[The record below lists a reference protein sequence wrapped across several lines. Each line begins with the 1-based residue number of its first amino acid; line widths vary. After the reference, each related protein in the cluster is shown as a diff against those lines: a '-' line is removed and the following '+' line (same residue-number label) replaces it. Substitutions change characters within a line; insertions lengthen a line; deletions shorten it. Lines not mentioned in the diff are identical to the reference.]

1 TVNKHGVKESK
12 IPGPSIAAVD
22 LQAAWHCSADG
33 ATTSAVLIHAA
44 EGEEDRF
51 TDPTVLTEPDLAVE
65 MATHLSETESDWA
78 PQMDEIYEKNFKD
91 AMGQ

>member
-1 TVNKHGVKESK
+1 
-12 IPGPSIAAVD
+12 
-22 LQAAWHCSADG
+22 QCSEDG
-33 ATTSAVLIHAA
+33 ATSSAVLIHAA
-44 EGEEDRF
+44 DDEQDGF
-51 TDPTVLTEPDLAVE
+51 SDPTVLTEPELALE